1 MTGFKTLFNNLIT
14 WLKPVSIIQLAALQ
28 LMAINFDNQRVE
40 LVSSNLPIVVINT
53 WGQEIVD
60 DPRIIVHM
68 GIIDN
73 GPGVRNNL
81 TDNYNNYDGLIAI
94 ELRGST
100 SSWYPKQQYRFE
112 TQDSTGEN
120 FNVDLM
126 GLPAE
131 NDWVFYGPWDDQS
144 LIRNVLAYQLSNAM
158 GRYASRTKFCEIV
171 LNNDY
176 RGLYVLME
184 KIKRDNNRVDISAM
198 DVNDISGDVVT
209 GGYILKID
217 KSDGENIGYW
227 ESGNGVTY
235 QYHYPKPDE
244 IVTQQEA
251 YIQNFIAQFE
261 NAMDGLDPSDPF
273 TGYPIYLN
281 ISSFI
286 DHFLINE
293 FAKNVDAYRIS
304 AFMYK
309 MRDSNGGKLHAG
321 PIWDFNLSF
330 GKAWF
335 PEDLFLTEGWQ
346 VHYNTWRPWDI
357 YQVPFWWEILSSDIQ
372 FVDQLNNRWQQ
383 LRTGIFNLDSLYASI
398 DVLIDTLAE
407 ARVRNFNRWPGS
419 VGDHS
424 YEAEIIQLKNW
435 LNNRV
440 AWIDDNLSLLTL
452 YSPQS
457 QDETIAEIFS
467 VSQNFPNPFNAST
480 TITYELPYGSDVQIV
495 IYDLMGKHIKTLV
508 LETQTAGHKFTIW
521 DGTNDQQ
528 QPVSTG
534 VYFYM
539 LRANEFT
546 QTQNM
551 ILLK

>member
-1 MTGFKTLFNNLIT
+1 MTGFKTLFNNLIA